1 MGKIEVIYQVLDFL
15 LRTCLDLSTML
26 FKFYLVLNIKA
37 CRMLGNLYR
46 PGNVVDAAVRRSYF
60 IFPIAPCIIVSDLN
74 KATPC

>member
-1 MGKIEVIYQVLDFL
+1 MGRIEVMYQVLDFL
-15 LRTCLDLSTML
+15 LRTCLDLSAMM
-26 FKFYLVLNIKA
+26 FKFYLVWNKD
-37 CRMLGNLYR
+37 RMVGNLYR

>member
-15 LRTCLDLSTML
+15 FRTCLDLSAKL